1 MPPRSCSAGRSWRC
15 PSWGS
20 PKPLSTFAVALR
32 EGAGRRVCGPDESR
46 CSTDG
51 ETVMEVILLE
61 RVAKLGQ
68 MGDVV
73 RVKDGFARNYLL
85 PKGKALRAT
94 KDNRS
99 RFEKMKVE
107 LEARNLEQKGEAE
120 KVAQKLDGQSFTVLR
135 QAAEGG
141 QLYGSV
147 SPRDLAVLVTEK
159 GFAVNRAQVALNAPI
174 KTIGLHRVPISLH
187 PEVDATINV
196 TVARNADEAQRLARG
211 EDITFSREEG
221 EEAAAAVAAAAEAFF
236 EPEAIAARRTHEA
249 TAEPA
254 QAEAEEQKK

>member
-1 MPPRSCSAGRSWRC
+1 
-15 PSWGS
+15 
-20 PKPLSTFAVALR
+20 
-32 EGAGRRVCGPDESR
+32 
-46 CSTDG
+46 
-51 ETVMEVILLE
+51 MEVILLE

-99 RFEKMKVE
+99 RFDSMKVD
-107 LEARNLEQKGEAE
+107 LEARNLEQKGEAD
-120 KVAQKLDGQSFTVLR
+120 KIAQKLNGQSIIVLR

-147 SPRDLAVLVTEK
+147 SPRDIATLVIEK
-159 GFAVNRAQVALNAPI
+159 GFAINRAQIALHAPI
-174 KTIGLHRVPISLH
+174 KTIGLHKVPVSLH
-187 PEVDATINV
+187 PEVEVTINV

-211 EDITFSREEG
+211 EDITVIRDEG
-221 EEAAAAVAAAAEAFF
+221 EEAADEAAAAAEAFF
-236 EPEAIAARRTHEA
+236 EPEVVEARRSREA
-249 TAEPA
+249 ATETPETDAKPE
-254 QAEAEEQKK
+254 K